1 MIVTAAITMARKAE
15 NSERRMSE
23 NLKRLLPN
31 NSTESKGEET
41 SGLLTQKIHHVEEM
55 MQLFD
60 LITNETTVFHDK
72 VHACQKIGKHLK
84 SFRDMDP
91 EW

>member
-1 MIVTAAITMARKAE
+1 ML
-15 NSERRMSE
+15 E
-23 NLKRLLPN
+23 NLERSLPN

-41 SGLLTQKIHHVEEM
+41 SGLSTQKVHHMEEL

-60 LITNETTVFHDK
+60 LMTNEATVFHDK

-84 SFRDMDP
+84 SLRDMDP

>member
-1 MIVTAAITMARKAE
+1 MIVTAAMPMAQRAE
-15 NSERRMSE
+15 NSERIMSE

-41 SGLLTQKIHHVEEM
+41 SGLPTQKTHHMEEI

-72 VHACQKIGKHLK
+72 VHACRKIGKHLK
-84 SFRDMDP
+84 SLRDMDP

>member
-1 MIVTAAITMARKAE
+1 MIVTAAMTMVLKAE
-15 NSERRMSE
+15 NSERTMSE
-23 NLKRLLPN
+23 NLKRSLPN

-41 SGLLTQKIHHVEEM
+41 SGLLTQKIHHMEEI

-60 LITNETTVFHDK
+60 LITNEMIAFHDK
-72 VHACQKIGKHLK
+72 VHACRKIGKHLK
-84 SFRDMDP
+84 SLRDIDP

>member
-1 MIVTAAITMARKAE
+1 ML
-15 NSERRMSE
+15 E
-23 NLKRLLPN
+23 NLKRSLPN
-31 NSTESKGEET
+31 NSTESKGEEP
-41 SGLLTQKIHHVEEM
+41 SGLLTQKVHHMEEL

-60 LITNETTVFHDK
+60 LMTNEATAFHDK

-84 SFRDMDP
+84 SLRDMDP

>member
-1 MIVTAAITMARKAE
+1 MIVTAAITMVRKAE
-15 NSERRMSE
+15 NSERIMSE
-23 NLKRLLPN
+23 NLRRSLPN
-31 NSTESKGEET
+31 NSTESKGEEI
-41 SGLLTQKIHHVEEM
+41 SGLLTQKIHHMEDI

-72 VHACQKIGKHLK
+72 VHACRKIGKHLK
-84 SFRDMDP
+84 SLRDMDP

>member
-1 MIVTAAITMARKAE
+1 MIVTAATTIVRRAE
-15 NSERRMSE
+15 NPERIMSE
-23 NLKRLLPN
+23 NLERSLPN

-41 SGLLTQKIHHVEEM
+41 SGLLTQKIHHMEEI

-60 LITNETTVFHDK
+60 LVTNETTVFHDK
-72 VHACQKIGKHLK
+72 VHARRKISKHLK
-84 SFRDMDP
+84 SLRDMDP

>member
-1 MIVTAAITMARKAE
+1 MIVTAAITMVRKAE
-15 NSERRMSE
+15 NSERIMSE
-23 NLKRLLPN
+23 NLRRSLPN
-31 NSTESKGEET
+31 DSTEFKGEEI
-41 SGLLTQKIHHVEEM
+41 SGLLTQKIHHMEDI

-72 VHACQKIGKHLK
+72 VHACRKIGKHLK
-84 SFRDMDP
+84 SLRDMDP